1 MTISTRRIPILPLQM
16 IGPDIVPTI
25 VLIFPFSHNFNE
37 MKIAKEETVSDEACV
52 SRGQT
57 GLKRVKMLIILT
69 R

>member
-16 IGPDIVPTI
+16 IDPDIVPTI
-25 VLIFPFSHNFNE
+25 VLIFPFYHNFNE
-37 MKIAKEETVSDEACV
+37 MKIAKEQTVSDEASV
-52 SRGQT
+52 FRGQT